1 MKFVSYAQN
10 FEDVILHRALKDVE
24 RGFYIDVGAHDPVF
38 DSVTKAFYELGW
50 RGINIE
56 PIEFFY
62 KKLLRDR
69 PEDRNLQLA
78 LSDKVAQ
85 QEFFEMTNSG
95 LSTFDETI
103 ALRHERDFGF
113 GISRYFVPTDTLTN
127 VCHEYLTGNN
137 QNIHF
142 LKIDVEGAEELTLR
156 GLDLKKIRP
165 WIILVEST
173 APMTQESTHQS
184 WEPLII
190 ANKYH
195 FVYFD
200 GLNRFYIADE
210 HPELDD
216 RFLAPPN
223 IFDHFVAGKNHWLL
237 ALEIEER
244 KRLEISLA
252 SETEERKR
260 LEISLHDVLS
270 SKSWRFMRPFRSGMG
285 VLRKPHSIRVVFQS
299 TKQGLKS
306 FLKSILFYAIRF
318 VLAHPTLK
326 ARGQILMNKFPFI
339 EIRLRRIAVSKGL
352 IAPKLVRGTF
362 KDTPIHLSHGATKIY
377 TDLKKEIHKEE
388 SNAHCDSY
396 ARGTISKPL
405 SRDWS
410 LFA

>member
-1 MKFVSYAQN
+1 MKFISYAQN

-200 GLNRFYIADE
+200 GLNRFYLADE
-210 HPELDD
+210 HAELDD

-223 IFDHFVAGKNHWLL
+223 IFDHFVAG
-237 ALEIEER
+237 IE
-244 KRLEISLA
+244 
-252 SETEERKR
+252 
-260 LEISLHDVLS
+260 
-270 SKSWRFMRPFRSGMG
+270 
-285 VLRKPHSIRVVFQS
+285 
-299 TKQGLKS
+299 
-306 FLKSILFYAIRF
+306 
-318 VLAHPTLK
+318 
-326 ARGQILMNKFPFI
+326 
-339 EIRLRRIAVSKGL
+339 
-352 IAPKLVRGTF
+352 
-362 KDTPIHLSHGATKIY
+362 KDG
-377 TDLKKEIHKEE
+377 
-388 SNAHCDSY
+388 
-396 ARGTISKPL
+396 
-405 SRDWS
+405 
-410 LFA
+410 F